1 MVIGGVRLFIDECL
15 SPVLAARLNATGL
28 HDALH
33 PRDYGRLGEP
43 DHLVLRRCLLESR
56 TIVTQN
62 ARDFRKLLGATDLH
76 PGLIVLPAVGR
87 ERSWSLLEA
96 AILAIAA
103 QGELDGVL
111 INRVLEVTAS
121 GEMAFFDLPVG

>member
-43 DHLVLRRCLLESR
+43 DHLVLRRCLLEGR

>member
-43 DHLVLRRCLLESR
+43 DHLVLRRCLLEGR

-96 AILAIAA
+96 AISAIAA

-121 GEMAFFDLPVG
+121 GEMEFFDLPVG

>member
-43 DHLVLRRCLLESR
+43 DHLVLRRCLLEGW